1 MLDPTDKVLTALY
14 NLLNGITVT
23 PITGTGSL
31 SVPFFTFPPE
41 TQAYPYITVSQINVL
56 PDNDKTAYSTE
67 VVVVLDVVTA
77 FESSRATAK
86 QANQI
91 ADEILTLVDYKNNL
105 SLTGATN
112 WKVRVED
119 SQLLNEMAES
129 IRIVRKLIRI
139 RFSIWEG

>member
-1 MLDPTDKVLTALY
+1 MIDPTDKVLTALY

-41 TQAYPYITVSQINVL
+41 TQSYPYITVSQINVL

-86 QANQI
+86 QANEI
-91 ADEILTLVDYKNNL
+91 ADEILSLVDYKNNL

-119 SQLLNEMAES
+119 SQLLSEMAES